1 LGGIVPDPGDKV
13 QVHGITSSAA
23 LEQVGHPP
31 EQSMHVPLNRLPA
44 GQPKRVPVGSK
55 RVPLGS
61 ISSLSPATSTTSST
75 RSTTS
80 STTSVIASTTPWSP
94 CSALDSSWARF

>member
-1 LGGIVPDPGDKV
+1 LGGIVPDPGDKE

-55 RVPLGS
+55 MVPFGS
-61 ISSLSPATSTTSST
+61 MSSLSLSTLTSSTTSST

-94 CSALDSSWARF
+94 CSALDSS